1 MGKKVRLSVRLSLET
16 PEDAAFLA
24 ALSIVPPG
32 RRNRWLRMRI
42 LVGFRIPENG
52 SPVPEPLG
60 EGRLLRVDLYD
71 DTPEERDLIDRA
83 RRDFYPGQTLRACLL
98 RGGKTG
104 IPSPGSPDLSGKT
117 GPDRSRSGSPLS
129 PAESVKERLKGLL

>member
-16 PEDAAFLA
+16 PEDVSFLA

-52 SPVPEPLG
+52 SPVPEPSG

-71 DTPEERDLIDRA
+71 DTPEEKALIERA

-98 RGGKTG
+98 RGGRAGSG
-104 IPSPGSPDLSGKT
+104 ISGSPEGPDLSGGGESA
-117 GPDRSRSGSPLS
+117 GPPSSGSM
-129 PAESVKERLKGLL
+129 KERLRGLL